1 MSRME
6 LTDTSIFSSREFDIT
21 EETVFYILSNQRRR
35 LVVYVLKEESGGEGV
50 EVGTLARW
58 ISAWENDV
66 PGSEVDY
73 SDRKSV
79 YTSLQQHHLPE
90 MDEAGIVDFDERKGV
105 VSTTNMADEFTVYL
119 EIVNSKDIP
128 WHGYYLG
135 LGATGGSL
143 LVALLLNASPFT
155 QLPALAWTAFLVV
168 ALLVSALVHTY
179 TARRRR
185 VGNDGSPPGV

>member
-6 LTDTSIFSSREFDIT
+6 LTDTSIFSSRKFDIT

-35 LVVYVLKEESGGEGV
+35 LVVYVLKKESEGEGV
-50 EVGTLARW
+50 EVGTLARR

-135 LGATGGSL
+135 LGAIGGSL

>member
-35 LVVYVLKEESGGEGV
+35 LVVYVLKKESGGERV
-50 EVGTLARW
+50 EVGTLARR

-135 LGATGGSL
+135 LGAIGGSL

-155 QLPALAWTAFLVV
+155 QLPDLAWTAFLVV

>member
-35 LVVYVLKEESGGEGV
+35 LIVYVLKEESGGEGV
-50 EVGTLARW
+50 EVGTLARR

-135 LGATGGSL
+135 LGAIGGSL

-179 TARRRR
+179 TARRRQ

>member
-1 MSRME
+1 MG
-6 LTDTSIFSSREFDIT
+6 LKNTSLFSSREFDIT
-21 EETVFYILSNQRRR
+21 EETVFYILGNQRRR

-50 EVGTLARW
+50 EVGTLARR

-135 LGATGGSL
+135 LGAIGGSL

-155 QLPALAWTAFLVV
+155 QLPGLAWTAFLVV

>member
-1 MSRME
+1 ME
-6 LTDTSIFSSREFDIT
+6 LKDTSLFSSREFGIT
-21 EETVFYILSNQRRR
+21 EETVFYILGNQRRR

-50 EVGTLARW
+50 EVGTLARR

-73 SDRKSV
+73 GDRKSV

-135 LGATGGSL
+135 LGAIGGSL

-155 QLPALAWTAFLVV
+155 QLPDLAWTAFLVV

>member
-1 MSRME
+1 ME
-6 LTDTSIFSSREFDIT
+6 LKDTSLFSSREFDIT

-35 LVVYVLKEESGGEGV
+35 LVVYVLKKESEGEGV
-50 EVGTLARW
+50 EVGTLARR

-90 MDEAGIVDFDERKGV
+90 MDEAGIVNFDERKGV

-135 LGATGGSL
+135 LGAIGGSL

-185 VGNDGSPPGV
+185 VGNDGSPGI

>member
-1 MSRME
+1 ME
-6 LTDTSIFSSREFDIT
+6 LKDTSLFSSRELDIT

-35 LVVYVLKEESGGEGV
+35 LVVYVLKEELGGERV
-50 EVGTLARW
+50 EVGTLARR

-66 PGSEVDY
+66 PSSEVDY

-90 MDEAGIVDFDERKGV
+90 MDEAGIVNFDERKGV

-135 LGATGGSL
+135 LGAIGGSL

>member
-1 MSRME
+1 ME
-6 LTDTSIFSSREFDIT
+6 LKDTSIFSGRECNIT

-50 EVGTLARW
+50 EVGTLARR

-90 MDEAGIVDFDERKGV
+90 MDEAGIIDFDEREGV

-135 LGATGGSL
+135 LGAIGGSL

-155 QLPALAWTAFLVV
+155 QLPGLAWTAFLVV

>member
-21 EETVFYILSNQRRR
+21 EETIFYILGNQRRR

-50 EVGTLARW
+50 EVGTLARR

-90 MDEAGIVDFDERKGV
+90 MDEAGIIDFDEREGV

-135 LGATGGSL
+135 LGAIGGSL
-143 LVALLLNASPFT
+143 LVALLLNASPFI
-155 QLPALAWTAFLVV
+155 QLPALAWTAFLIF